1 MKIKITALSEEHI
14 ETLAELERICF
25 SDPWSENSLREMLTS
40 ETARFF
46 VAVVDDEIVGYMGTH
61 IVCES
66 AFVDNI
72 AVFPQYR
79 RQGVAKALLNHVF
92 TMVQAN
98 GVDFI
103 SLEVRPSN
111 TSAVALY
118 ESLGFE
124 SMGER
129 PNYYR
134 NPTENALIM
143 TKVFQDDEDT
153 EEL

>member
-1 MKIKITALSEEHI
+1 MKLKIVVMGEEHI
-14 ETLAELERICF
+14 ERLAELERQCF
-25 SDPWSENSLREMLTS
+25 SDPWSENSLREMLSS

-46 VAVVDDEIVGYMGTH
+46 VAVTENDIAGYMGMH

-72 AVFPQYR
+72 AVFENYR
-79 RQGVAKALLNHVF
+79 RQGVARALLDNAF
-92 TMVQAN
+92 TVAQVN
-98 GVDFI
+98 GVDFL

-111 TSAVALY
+111 VPACTLY
-118 ESLGFE
+118 DSLGFE
-124 SMGER
+124 IMGER

-143 TKVFQDDEDT
+143 TKLFQESQNI
-153 EEL
+153 EG